1 MSDINNVLKVLKK
14 SVTLDVCTLDLDSI
28 NLVTIY
34 AYKLAYYSVGLS
46 IKVILDYVATCI

>member
-1 MSDINNVLKVLKK
+1 MLDINNVLKVLKK
-14 SVTLDVCTLDLDSI
+14 SVTLDICTLDLDSI